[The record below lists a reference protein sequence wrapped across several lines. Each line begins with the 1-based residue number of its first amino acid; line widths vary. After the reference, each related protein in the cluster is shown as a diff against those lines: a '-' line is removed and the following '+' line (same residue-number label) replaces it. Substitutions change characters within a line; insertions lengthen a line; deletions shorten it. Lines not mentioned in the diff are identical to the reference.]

1 MKDDMKF
8 SNDMQ
13 MLSEVI
19 GSELTMKVI
28 ANLSG
33 ISIYVP
39 KPDYQVIQ
47 FYHDQLGSNVKK
59 TAQHLGVSER
69 MVYRA
74 IASKKD
80 EERQLNL
87 FDDDVNILK
96 ISNYEKQRNCIELQ
110 PRKTEAVSI

>member
-13 MLSEVI
+13 MLSDVI
-19 GSELTMKVI
+19 GRELTMKVI

-47 FYHDQLGSNVKK
+47 FYHDQLGGNVKK

-74 IASKKD
+74 IAAQKD
-80 EERQLNL
+80 DERQLNL
-87 FDDDVNILK
+87 FDEELNSLK
-96 ISNYEKQRNCIELQ
+96 LRKNEKTTDKCF
-110 PRKTEAVSI
+110 V

>member
-13 MLSEVI
+13 MLSDVI
-19 GSELTMKVI
+19 GRELTMKVI

-47 FYHDQLGSNVKK
+47 FYHDQLGGNVKK
-59 TAQHLGVSER
+59 TAQQLGVSER

-74 IASKKD
+74 ISSQKD
-80 EERQLNL
+80 DKLQLSLYDEFERELN
-87 FDDDVNILK
+87 N
-96 ISNYEKQRNCIELQ
+96 
-110 PRKTEAVSI
+110 

>member
-1 MKDDMKF
+1 MKF

-19 GSELTMKVI
+19 GRELTMKVI

-74 IASKKD
+74 IAQQKADEAQLSLYDEFSKF
-80 EERQLNL
+80 EQLT
-87 FDDDVNILK
+87 
-96 ISNYEKQRNCIELQ
+96 Q
-110 PRKTEAVSI
+110 